1 VSLMKK
7 ISPRV
12 KGFTLVEL
20 MVVVAIIGILMS
32 VALPS
37 YNSYTIKSQR
47 TDAQRLMV
55 EHGQSLERYFTANG
69 RYATT
74 AGGTTCGGTAP
85 TAPANLPYALT
96 CAVNATTGV
105 YTITATVTSGSS
117 QAADGNLTL
126 DSTGARTPSAK
137 WKN

>member
-1 VSLMKK
+1 MKK
-7 ISPRV
+7 SAV
-12 KGFTLVEL
+12 YAKGFTLVEL
-20 MVVVAIIGILMS
+20 MIVVAILGILAA
-32 VALPS
+32 VAVPS
-37 YNSYTIKSQR
+37 YTSYVVKSQR
-47 TDAQRLMV
+47 TDAQRFMV
-55 EHGQSLERYFTANG
+55 DHAQSLERYFSANG

-85 TAPANLPYALT
+85 TTPTSLPYALT

-105 YTITATVTSGSS
+105 FTITATVTSGSS

-126 DSTGARTPSAK
+126 DSTGARTPTDK

>member
-1 VSLMKK
+1 MKK
-7 ISPRV
+7 IDGYI
-12 KGFTLVEL
+12 KGFSLIEL
-20 MVVVAIIGILMS
+20 MVVVAILGILMS

-37 YNSYTIKSQR
+37 YNSYIIKSQR

-55 EHGQSLERYFTANG
+55 EYGQSLERYFTANG

-74 AGGTTCGGTAP
+74 SGGTTCGGTAP
-85 TAPANLPYALT
+85 TAPTSLPYTLS
-96 CAVNATTGV
+96 CAVHATTGV
-105 YTITATVTSGSS
+105 FTITATVTSGSS
-117 QAADGNLTL
+117 QAGDGNLTL